1 MRRVPSLC
9 LGREGWGWKK
19 SKQSEL
25 TLSLCLSPLLAMVAL
40 PLLQPCGWMML
51 PAWVLSRDS
60 GKLLLASQA
69 GQHPSGWLGGC

>member
-25 TLSLCLSPLLAMVAL
+25 TLSPCLSPLLAMVAL
-40 PLLQPCGWMML
+40 ASAM
-51 PAWVLSRDS
+51 WVDD
-60 GKLLLASQA
+60 ASSLGSEQGLWEA
-69 GQHPSGWLGGC
+69 APS